1 MARTTETPSQP
12 LVIVVGAGL
21 GGLAAGIAIRLTGRY
36 AVLVLE
42 SAAELQE
49 IGAGIQVSPNCTRL
63 LERWGIAKYLEGKAV
78 MPACSRVCR
87 WRDGAILSQAR
98 VGEDL
103 RARFGAP
110 YWHVHR
116 ADLHSALLRRLEDLG
131 GVLRTASHV
140 VDADPAG
147 DDRGQPSVT
156 LRTGEVLACDFVVG
170 ADGLRSKIRE
180 AVVVPG
186 FGAVPRATGD
196 YTFRFTVPAEELARD
211 PALAEMAETPITYS
225 WWGPG
230 RHVVAYMLRGGT
242 ICNVVAIF
250 PDDGTL
256 GLESRGAGDI
266 DEMKAAFRGWCPRCV
281 ARPA

>member
-63 LERWGIAKYLEGKAV
+63 LERWGIARYLEGKAV

-103 RARFGAP
+103 QARFGAP

-140 VDADPAG
+140 VDANTAG
-147 DDRGQPSVT
+147 DYRGQSSVT

-180 AVVVPG
+180 VVVVPE
-186 FGAVPRATGD
+186 FGAMPRRPVITLSALPSPPRSLLATRLLRKWRRLLLRTAGG
-196 YTFRFTVPAEELARD
+196 V
-211 PALAEMAETPITYS
+211 
-225 WWGPG
+225 
-230 RHVVAYMLRGGT
+230 RGGT
-242 ICNVVAIF
+242 SSPTC
-250 PDDGTL
+250 
-256 GLESRGAGDI
+256 LEAVPSA
-266 DEMKAAFRGWCPRCV
+266 M
-281 ARPA
+281 